1 MVKKTLLGIVAVSIL
16 LIGILLFN
24 TFRFTS
30 KQLATDTEPSPE
42 LSQASLKHF
51 QEAIS
56 YKTISYGDSTLF
68 DSTQFLGFSGF
79 LEKTYPSIHTK
90 LSREIV
96 ADYSLL
102 YKWEGKNSDLKP
114 FVLMAHQDVVP
125 IEEVTR
131 SMWTVDPFAGE
142 VKEGFIWGRGTTDD
156 KINLISI
163 FEATEKL
170 LLEGYQPDRTIY
182 FAFGHDE
189 EVGGTGAKA
198 IAALLKSRNV
208 KADLVLDE
216 GGIITLDKVPNM
228 TKPIALLGTSE
239 KGYLSLDLT
248 VEKSGGHS
256 SQPAKE
262 TAIDILAAALLN
274 IRDNPFEANIA
285 ESTQGFLDYIGP
297 EMPFLQKVIF
307 ANQWLFEG
315 LIIGIYE
322 KSPTGNAVMRTTA
335 VPTIIDAGIKDN
347 VVPTVAK
354 ATVNF
359 RLLPGDEIN
368 EVIEQVK
375 LKVNDERVKISNA
388 NSFLAEASAVTP
400 TNSFAF
406 KKINETIQKTSANT
420 LVAPLLLIGG
430 TDSRH
435 FGEVST
441 GIIKFSPMVDPIGF
455 HGIDER
461 VSLESYRT
469 ALWFYEQLLRNAD

>member
-1 MVKKTLLGIVAVSIL
+1 MFNKILLGFAIIVIL
-16 LIGILLFN
+16 LTGILLLN

-30 KQLATDTEPSPE
+30 KQLAIETKPSPE
-42 LSQASLKHF
+42 VSQESLKHF
-51 QEAIS
+51 QEAIG
-56 YKTISYGDSTLF
+56 YKTISFGDSTLF
-68 DSTQFLGFSGF
+68 DSTQFLGFRSF
-79 LEKTYPSIHTK
+79 LVKTYPTIHTK
-90 LSREIV
+90 LSREV
-96 ADYSLL
+96 VVGYSML

-125 IEEVTR
+125 IEEATR

-163 FEATEKL
+163 FEAVEKL
-170 LLEGYQPDRTIY
+170 LLEGYQPERTIY

-198 IAALLKSRNV
+198 IAALMKSRNIS
-208 KADLVLDE
+208 ADLVLDE
-216 GGIITLDKVPNM
+216 GGIITNDKIPNM
-228 TKPIALLGTSE
+228 NRPVALLGTSE

-262 TAIDILAAALLN
+262 TAIDILAEALLK
-274 IRDNPFEANIA
+274 IREKPFDASIS

-315 LIIGIYE
+315 LIIGMYE
-322 KSPTGNAVMRTTA
+322 KSPTGNAVMRTTG

-347 VVPTVAK
+347 VIPTIAT

-359 RLLPGDEIN
+359 RLLPGDEIS

-375 LKVNDERVKISNA
+375 QKIDDEQVKISHA

-400 TNSFAF
+400 ANGFAF
-406 KKINETIQKTSANT
+406 KKVNETIKKTSANT

-430 TDSRH
+430 TDSRY

-441 GIIKFSPMVDPIGF
+441 GIIKFSPMIDPVGF

-469 ALWFYEQLLRNAD
+469 SLWFYEQLLRDLK

>member
-1 MVKKTLLGIVAVSIL
+1 MIKKLLLGVVAVAIL
-16 LIGILLFN
+16 LVGILLFN

-30 KQLATDTEPSPE
+30 KQLAIETVPSRE
-42 LSQASLKHF
+42 LTQESLKHF
-51 QEAIS
+51 QEAVS

-68 DSTQFLGFSGF
+68 DSTQFLGFRNF
-79 LEKTYPSIHTK
+79 LEKTYPTIHTK
-90 LSREIV
+90 LSREFV
-96 ADYSLL
+96 AGYSLL
-102 YKWEGKNSDLKP
+102 YKWEGRNPDLKP

-125 IEEVTR
+125 IEEATQ
-131 SMWTVDPFAGE
+131 SIWTVDPFAGE

-170 LLEGYQPDRTIY
+170 LLEGYQPERTIY

-198 IAALLKSRNV
+198 IAALLQSRNV

-228 TKPIALLGTSE
+228 TKPVALLSTSE

-262 TAIDILAAALLN
+262 TAIDILASALLK
-274 IRDNPFEANIA
+274 IRENPFEARVS

-297 EMPFLQKVIF
+297 EMPFLQKIIF

-315 LIIGIYE
+315 LIVSIYE

-347 VVPTVAK
+347 VVPTIAK

-375 LKVNDERVKISNA
+375 LKVNDERVKISSA

-400 TNSFAF
+400 TNSYAF
-406 KKINETIQKTSANT
+406 EKVNKTIKKSSANT

-435 FGEVST
+435 FGEVSK
-441 GIIKFSPMVDPIGF
+441 GIIKFSPMIDPIGF

-469 ALWFYEQLLRNAD
+469 AIWFYEQLLSDTK

>member
-1 MVKKTLLGIVAVSIL
+1 MIKRVLPFLLVVFL
-16 LIGILLFN
+16 LLAGLLLFN
-24 TFRFTS
+24 TFRYKS
-30 KQLATDTEPSPE
+30 RQLAIEMVPAPE
-42 LSQASLKHF
+42 VRKESLLHF
-51 QEAIS
+51 QGSIS

-68 DSTQFLGFSGF
+68 DSTQFLGFRNF
-79 LEKTYPSIHTK
+79 LVKTYPTIHAK
-90 LSREIV
+90 LTREIV
-96 ADYSLL
+96 AGYSLL
-102 YKWEGKNSDLKP
+102 YKWEGRNPDLKP

-125 IEEVTR
+125 IEEATR
-131 SMWTVDPFAGE
+131 SMWTVNPFAGE

-170 LLEGYQPDRTIY
+170 LLAGFQPERTVY

-198 IAALLKSRNV
+198 IAALMKSRSIM
-208 KADLVLDE
+208 ADLVLDE
-216 GGIITLDKVPNM
+216 GGIITNEKVPNM
-228 TKPIALLGTSE
+228 SRPVALLGTSE
-239 KGYLSLDLT
+239 KGYLSLELT

-262 TAIDILAAALLN
+262 TAIDILAAALLK
-274 IRDNPFEANIA
+274 IRENPFEASIS
-285 ESTQGFLDYIGP
+285 ESTQRFLDYIGP
-297 EMPFLQKVIF
+297 EMPFVQKTIF

-347 VVPTVAK
+347 VVPTLAT

-359 RLLPGDEIN
+359 RLLPGDEIK
-368 EVIEQVK
+368 EVTEQVRNK
-375 LKVNDERVKISNA
+375 INDDRVKISNA

-400 TNSFAF
+400 VSSLAFEKVNS
-406 KKINETIQKTSANT
+406 TIKKTSVNT
-420 LVAPLLLIGG
+420 VVAPFLLIGG

-435 FGEVST
+435 FGDVSP
-441 GIIKFSPMVDPIGF
+441 GIIKFSPMIDPIGF

-469 ALWFYEQLLRNAD
+469 ALWFYEQLMQDMD

>member
-1 MVKKTLLGIVAVSIL
+1 MIKRILLLLLFAFLL
-16 LIGILLFN
+16 LIGVLLFN
-24 TFRFTS
+24 TFRYKS
-30 KQLATDTEPSPE
+30 RQLAIEMVPAPE
-42 LSQASLKHF
+42 VRKESLLHF
-51 QEAIS
+51 QGSIS

-68 DSTQFLGFSGF
+68 DSTQFLGFRNF
-79 LEKTYPSIHTK
+79 LVKTYPTIHAK
-90 LSREIV
+90 LTREIV
-96 ADYSLL
+96 AGYSLL
-102 YKWEGKNSDLKP
+102 YKWEGRNPDLKP

-125 IEEVTR
+125 IEEATR
-131 SMWTVDPFAGE
+131 SMWTVNPFAGE

-170 LLEGYQPDRTIY
+170 LLAGFQPERTVY

-198 IAALLKSRNV
+198 IAALMKSRSIM
-208 KADLVLDE
+208 ADLVLDE
-216 GGIITLDKVPNM
+216 GGIITNEKVPNM
-228 TKPIALLGTSE
+228 SRPVALLGTSE
-239 KGYLSLDLT
+239 KGYLSLELT

-262 TAIDILAAALLN
+262 TAIDILAAALLK
-274 IRDNPFEANIA
+274 IRENPFEASIS

-297 EMPFLQKVIF
+297 EMPFVQKTIF

-347 VVPTVAK
+347 VVPTLAT

-359 RLLPGDEIN
+359 RLLPGDEIK
-368 EVIEQVK
+368 EVTEQVRNK
-375 LKVNDERVKISNA
+375 INDDRVKISNA
-388 NSFLAEASAVTP
+388 NSFLAEASAVTSVSSLAFEKV
-400 TNSFAF
+400 NS
-406 KKINETIQKTSANT
+406 TIKKTSVNT
-420 LVAPLLLIGG
+420 VVAPFLLIGG

-435 FGEVST
+435 FGDVSP
-441 GIIKFSPMVDPIGF
+441 GIIKFSPMIDPIGF

-469 ALWFYEQLLRNAD
+469 ALWFYEQLMQDMD

>member
-1 MVKKTLLGIVAVSIL
+1 MIKKIL
-16 LIGILLFN
+16 LTLIAIVILLVSILLFN
-24 TFRFTS
+24 TFRFKS
-30 KQLATDTEPSPE
+30 KQLAIESLPAPE
-42 LSQASLKHF
+42 LNPQSIEHF
-51 QEAIS
+51 QKAIG

-68 DSTQFLGFSGF
+68 DSTQFLGFKNF
-79 LEKTYPSIHTK
+79 LEQTYPTIHAK
-90 LSREIV
+90 LSRDIV

-102 YKWEGKNSDLKP
+102 YTWEGKNKDFKP
-114 FVLMAHQDVVP
+114 YVLMAHQDVVP
-125 IEEVTR
+125 IEDATR
-131 SMWTVDPFAGE
+131 SMWTVDPFVGE
-142 VKEGFIWGRGTTDD
+142 VKDGFIWGRGTTDD

-170 LLEGYQPDRTIY
+170 LLADYQPERTIY

-228 TKPIALLGTSE
+228 TKPVALLGTSE

-256 SQPAKE
+256 SQPSKE
-262 TAIDILAAALLN
+262 TAIDILAAALVK
-274 IRDNPFEANIA
+274 IRENPFEASIS

-297 EMPFLQKVIF
+297 EMPFLQKIIF

-315 LIIGIYE
+315 LIIGIYK

-347 VVPTVAK
+347 VVPTIAK

-359 RLLPGDEIN
+359 RLLPGDEIA
-368 EVIEQVK
+368 EVMEQVK
-375 LKVNDERVKISNA
+375 LKVNDDRVKISNA

-400 TNSFAF
+400 TKSFAF
-406 KKINETIQKTSANT
+406 NKVNEIIKKTSPNA

-461 VSLESYRT
+461 VSLDSYRT
-469 ALWFYEQLLRNAD
+469 AIWFYEQLLSDVR

>member
-1 MVKKTLLGIVAVSIL
+1 MPAPEI
-16 LIGILLFN
+16 
-24 TFRFTS
+24 
-30 KQLATDTEPSPE
+30 SPE
-42 LSQASLKHF
+42 SLKHF

-68 DSTQFLGFSGF
+68 DSTQFIGFRSF
-79 LEKTYPSIHTK
+79 LEKTYPTINTK

-96 ADYSLL
+96 AGYSLL
-102 YKWEGKNSDLKP
+102 YKWEGKNPDLKP

-125 IEEVTR
+125 IEEATR
-131 SMWTVDPFAGE
+131 SIWTVDPFAGE

-170 LLEGYQPDRTIY
+170 LIEGYQPERTIY

-198 IAALLKSRNV
+198 IAALLKSRNIT
-208 KADLVLDE
+208 ADLVLDE
-216 GGIITLDKVPNM
+216 GGIITKKEIPNM
-228 TKPIALLGTSE
+228 TQPVALLGTSE

-262 TAIDILAAALLN
+262 TAIDILALALLK
-274 IRDNPFEANIA
+274 IRENPFEASIS

-297 EMPFLQKVIF
+297 EMPFLQKIIF

-322 KSPTGNAVMRTTA
+322 KSPTGNAVMRTTG

-347 VVPTVAK
+347 VVPTIAR

-359 RLLPGDEIN
+359 RLLPGDEIK
-368 EVIEQVK
+368 EVTERVEQK
-375 LKVNDERVKISNA
+375 INDERVIISNA
-388 NSFLAEASAVTP
+388 NSFLAEASAATP

-406 KKINETIQKTSANT
+406 NKVNETINKTSANT

-435 FGEVST
+435 FGDVSS
-441 GIIKFSPMVDPIGF
+441 GIIKFSPMIDPIGF

-469 ALWFYEQLLRNAD
+469 AIWFYEQLMNDTR

>member
-1 MVKKTLLGIVAVSIL
+1 MIKKLLLGVVAVAIL
-16 LIGILLFN
+16 LVGILLFN

-30 KQLATDTEPSPE
+30 KQLAIETVPSPE
-42 LSQASLKHF
+42 LTQESLKHF

-68 DSTQFLGFSGF
+68 DSTQFLGFRSF
-79 LEKTYPSIHTK
+79 LEKTYPTIHTK
-90 LSREIV
+90 LSREV
-96 ADYSLL
+96 VVGYSLL
-102 YKWEGKNSDLKP
+102 YKWEGKNTDLKP
-114 FVLMAHQDVVP
+114 YVLMAHQDVVP

-131 SMWTVDPFAGE
+131 SKWTVDPFVAE
-142 VKEGFIWGRGTTDD
+142 IKEGFIWGRGTTDD

-170 LLEGYQPDRTIY
+170 LLEGYQPERTIY

-198 IAALLKSRNV
+198 IAALLKSRNIT
-208 KADLVLDE
+208 ADLVMDE
-216 GGIITLDKVPNM
+216 GGIITKKEIPNM
-228 TKPIALLGTSE
+228 TQPVALLGTSE

-262 TAIDILAAALLN
+262 TAIDILASALLK
-274 IRDNPFEANIA
+274 IRENPFEASIS

-297 EMPFLQKVIF
+297 EMPFLQKIIF
-307 ANQWLFEG
+307 ANQWLFEA

-347 VVPTVAK
+347 VVPTIAK

-359 RLLPGDEIN
+359 RLLPGDEIK
-368 EVIEQVK
+368 EVTEQVK
-375 LKVNDERVKISNA
+375 QKINDERVKISNA

-400 TNSFAF
+400 THSFAF
-406 KKINETIQKTSANT
+406 KKVNETIRKTSANT

-469 ALWFYEQLLRNAD
+469 AIWFYEQLLEDTK

>member
-1 MVKKTLLGIVAVSIL
+1 MFRKITLFLLTAIIILLAVVGIKTITAPDLQRKITALPAPVLSDSTLLH
-16 LIGILLFN
+16 
-24 TFRFTS
+24 FR
-30 KQLATDTEPSPE
+30 
-42 LSQASLKHF
+42 QAIQF
-51 QEAIS
+51 
-56 YKTISYGDSTLF
+56 KTISYDDATQWDSVPF
-68 DSTQFLGFSGF
+68 IQFRQFL
-79 LEKTYPSIHTK
+79 ETTYPLIHK
-90 LSREIV
+90 NLQREMV
-96 ADYSLL
+96 SGYSYI
-102 YKWEGKNSDLKP
+102 YKWEGKNKSLEP
-114 FVLMAHQDVVP
+114 YILMAHQDVVP
-125 IEEVTR
+125 IEEATH
-131 SMWTVDPFAGE
+131 SLWTVDPFAGE

-170 LLEGYQPDRTIY
+170 LLEGYQPERTIY

-198 IAALLKSRNV
+198 IAALLQSRNV

-228 TKPIALLGTSE
+228 TKPVALLGTSE

-262 TAIDILAAALLN
+262 TAIDILASALLK
-274 IRDNPFEANIA
+274 IRENPFEAGIS

-347 VVPTVAK
+347 VVPTIAK

-359 RLLPGDEIN
+359 RLLPGDKIN

-375 LKVNDERVKISNA
+375 LKVNDERVKISSA

-400 TNSFAF
+400 TNNFAF
-406 KKINETIQKTSANT
+406 EKVNETIRKSSANT

-435 FGEVST
+435 FGEVSK
-441 GIIKFSPMVDPIGF
+441 GIIKFSPMIDPIGF

-469 ALWFYEQLLRNAD
+469 AIWFYEQLLRDAR

>member
-1 MVKKTLLGIVAVSIL
+1 MIKKLLLGVVAVAIL
-16 LIGILLFN
+16 LVGILLFN
-24 TFRFTS
+24 TFRFRS
-30 KQLATDTEPSPE
+30 KQLAIEAVPSPE

-56 YKTISYGDSTLF
+56 YRTISFGDSTLF
-68 DSTQFLGFSGF
+68 DSTQFLGFRGF
-79 LEKTYPSIHTK
+79 LEKTYPAIHSK
-90 LSREIV
+90 VSREIV
-96 ADYSLL
+96 SGYSLL
-102 YKWEGKNSDLKP
+102 YKWEGKNPALKP

-125 IEEVTR
+125 IEEATQ
-131 SMWTVDPFAGE
+131 SLWTVDPFAGE

-170 LLEGYQPDRTIY
+170 LLEGYQPERTIY

-189 EVGGTGAKA
+189 ELGGTGAKA
-198 IAALLKSRNV
+198 IAALLQSRNV

-228 TKPIALLGTSE
+228 TKPVALLGTSE

-262 TAIDILAAALLN
+262 AAIDILASALLK
-274 IRDNPFEANIA
+274 IRENPFEAGIS

-347 VVPTVAK
+347 VVPTIAK

-359 RLLPGDEIN
+359 RLLPGDKIN

-375 LKVNDERVKISNA
+375 LKVNDERVKISSA

-400 TNSFAF
+400 TNNFAF
-406 KKINETIQKTSANT
+406 EKVNETIRKSSANT

-435 FGEVST
+435 FGEVSK

-469 ALWFYEQLLRNAD
+469 AIWFYEQLLRDAR

>member
-1 MVKKTLLGIVAVSIL
+1 MIKKLLLATVAVAIL
-16 LIGILLFN
+16 FIGILLFN
-24 TFRFTS
+24 TFRFTT
-30 KQLATDTEPSPE
+30 KQSAIETKPSPVVSE
-42 LSQASLKHF
+42 ESLKHF
-51 QEAIS
+51 REAIS

-68 DSTQFLGFSGF
+68 DSTQFLGFRSF
-79 LEKTYPSIHTK
+79 LEKTYPIIHTK

-96 ADYSLL
+96 AGYSLL

-125 IEEVTR
+125 IEEATR
-131 SMWTVDPFAGE
+131 SMWMVDPFAGE

-170 LLEGYQPDRTIY
+170 LLAGNQPERTIY

-198 IAALLKSRNV
+198 IAALMKSRNI

-228 TKPIALLGTSE
+228 TQPVALLGTSE

-262 TAIDILAAALLN
+262 TAIDILAAALLK
-274 IRDNPFEANIA
+274 IRENPFDASIS

-315 LIIGIYE
+315 LIMGIYE

-347 VVPTVAK
+347 VVPTIAK

-359 RLLPGDEIN
+359 RLLPGDEIKD
-368 EVIEQVK
+368 VTEQVRK
-375 LKVNDERVKISNA
+375 KINDERVKITNA

-406 KKINETIQKTSANT
+406 KKVNETIKKTSANT

-441 GIIKFSPMVDPIGF
+441 GIIKFSPMIDPIGF

-461 VSLESYRT
+461 VSLESYRM
-469 ALWFYEQLLRNAD
+469 AMWFYEQLLSDMK

>member
-1 MVKKTLLGIVAVSIL
+1 MIKKLLLATVAVAIL

-24 TFRFTS
+24 TFRFTT
-30 KQLATDTEPSPE
+30 KQSAIETKPSPE
-42 LSQASLKHF
+42 VSEESLKHF
-51 QEAIS
+51 REAIS
-56 YKTISYGDSTLF
+56 YQTISYGDSTLF
-68 DSTQFLGFSGF
+68 DSTQFLGFRSF
-79 LEKTYPSIHTK
+79 LEKTYPAIHTK

-96 ADYSLL
+96 AGYSLL
-102 YKWEGKNSDLKP
+102 YKWEGRNPDLKP

-125 IEEVTR
+125 IEEATR
-131 SMWTVDPFAGE
+131 SMWTVNPFAGE

-170 LLEGYQPDRTIY
+170 LLSGYQPERTIY

-189 EVGGTGAKA
+189 EVGGTGAQA
-198 IAALLKSRNV
+198 IAALMKSRNIL
-208 KADLVLDE
+208 ADLVLDE
-216 GGIITLDKVPNM
+216 GGIITLEKVPNM
-228 TKPIALLGTSE
+228 TKPVALLGTSE

-248 VEKSGGHS
+248 VEKAGGHS

-262 TAIDILAAALLN
+262 TAIDILAAALLK
-274 IRDNPFEANIA
+274 IRENPFDANIS

-297 EMPFLQKVIF
+297 EMPFVQKIIF

-347 VVPTVAK
+347 VVPTIAK

-359 RLLPGDEIN
+359 RLLPGDEIKD
-368 EVIEQVK
+368 VTEQVRK
-375 LKVNDERVKISNA
+375 KINDERVKISNA

-406 KKINETIQKTSANT
+406 KKVNETIKKTSANT

-441 GIIKFSPMVDPIGF
+441 GIIKFSPMIDPIGF

-461 VSLESYRT
+461 VSLESYRM
-469 ALWFYEQLLRNAD
+469 AMWFYEQLLSDTK